1 MIPTGSI
8 TGVGLEITYD
18 GSAGSDIVVL
28 TPTPGG
34 PADRKGVKAG
44 EVIVSVDGTS
54 TKGLSLYDA
63 SDLLQGEADS
73 QVNAGSGMGVCLKD
87 MAAPR

>member
-1 MIPTGSI
+1 MLVTSAGSL

-18 GSAGSDIVVL
+18 GAAGRDIVVL

-34 PADRKGVKAG
+34 PAYKAG
-44 EVIVSVDGTS
+44 VRAGDVIVAVDG
-54 TKGLSLYDA
+54 KPVQGLSLYEA

-73 QVNAGSGMGVCLKD
+73 QVKLKQSGC
-87 MAAPR
+87 